1 MFKAKEWTICY
12 LAKISG
18 CYKDVQIIF
27 KNFPCKV
34 DVSSGRR
41 KYPCSDFGC
50 ELYEALVGQKL
61 GDFLQVKRR
70 FELDGVVNETIRLI
84 DYRDIE
90 VVLILKQSIDRKSFY
105 HQVGEAMNDA
115 IAKADIKLYE

>member
-34 DVSSGRR
+34 DTSSGRK
-41 KYPCSDFGC
+41 KYPYSDFGC
-50 ELYEALVGQKL
+50 ELYEVLVGQRL
-61 GDFLQVKRR
+61 GDFLQLKRR
-70 FELDGVVNETIRLI
+70 FELDGVVSETITLR
-84 DYRDIE
+84 DFGDIE
-90 VVLILKQSIDRKSFY
+90 VVLILKQNIDRKSFY
-105 HQVGEAMNDA
+105 HQVGEAMTDA
-115 IAKADIKLYE
+115 IAKADIKL